1 MYIRRLNDP
10 AQTDEAL
17 CLLAAR
23 GDRDAEEALVTRYY
37 PLVRSCARP
46 LALAGGDGEDLI
58 QEGMLGLIRAMREYS
73 AEKEAS
79 FHTFAEV
86 CIRNRLYSALRSAQC
101 DKHSPLNRSIPLDA
115 PFFDSDPY
123 CAGVSGAVQPDPE
136 EALLLREAVQQLL
149 ERTMKQLSEF
159 EANVL
164 GYYLDGYSCQEI
176 AAKVNKPTKSVD
188 NAVQRVKRKA
198 ARQLSSG
205 EFSIG

>member
-1 MYIRRLNDP
+1 MYIRSIDDP
-10 AQTDEAL
+10 TQTDEAL
-17 CLLAAR
+17 CALAAR
-23 GDRDAEEALVTRYY
+23 GDRSAEEALVTRYY
-37 PLVRSCARP
+37 PVVRSCARP

-58 QEGMLGLIRAMREYS
+58 QEGMLGLIRAIREYS
-73 AEKEAS
+73 PEKEAA

-86 CIRNRLYSALRSAQC
+86 CIRNRLYSALRSARS
-101 DKHSPLNRSIPLDA
+101 DKHSPLNRSVPLDV

-123 CAGVSGAVQPDPE
+123 SVSDSVAVQPDPA

-149 ERTMKQLSEF
+149 ARTMKQLSEF

-164 GYYLDGYSCQEI
+164 GYYLDGYSCREI
-176 AAKVNKPTKSVD
+176 AVKVNKPTKSVD

-198 ARQLSSG
+198 ARQLDSG

>member
-1 MYIRRLNDP
+1 MYIRTLDDLTK
-10 AQTDEAL
+10 TDEELCAL
-17 CLLAAR
+17 ATR
-23 GDRDAEEALVTRYY
+23 GDRNAEEALVMRYY
-37 PLVRSCARP
+37 PVVRSCARP
-46 LALAGGDGEDLI
+46 LALAGGDSEDLI
-58 QEGMLGLIRAMREYS
+58 QEGMLGLLRAMREYS
-73 AEKEAS
+73 PEKETA
-79 FHTFAEV
+79 FRTFAEV

-101 DKHSPLNRSIPLDA
+101 SKHSPLNRSVPLDV

-123 CAGVSGAVQPDPE
+123 SVGDPIAVQPDPA